1 MNLAI
6 QLLVGSCKTKN
17 LTFMVTGVDQGPAT
31 YRGEPLYD
39 GRPLGRHVAVDL
51 NGLVEVDP
59 VAKELVDGRAACP
72 AATALIS
79 QAQSDASEQNT
90 LVAASTAAAVFVFF
104 AFAVV
109 LVERQRRRRYAP
121 RPFGFDSMMD
131 QMKEVMFA
139 EGDVDLV
146 HPQELKRASI
156 KLLEEI
162 GQGEFGAVKKALFR
176 PDAGGTSMSRR
187 SNTSL
192 SIEFIVAVKMLKGD
206 PTSAEKGEFF
216 REAAVTAQFH
226 HDNGEGHCCS

>member
-6 QLLVGSCKTKN
+6 QLLVSSCKTKN
-17 LTFMVTGVDQGPAT
+17 LTFTVTGVDRGPAT

-59 VAKELVDGRAACP
+59 IAEELVDGRAACP
-72 AATALIS
+72 VTEVLLI
-79 QAQSDASEQNT
+79 AKSDARKQNT
-90 LVAASTAAAVFVFF
+90 VVVASTAAAVLVLF
-104 AFAVV
+104 AFAVL
-109 LVERQRRRRYAP
+109 LVERRRRRRYAP

-131 QMKEVMFA
+131 KMKEVMFA

-176 PDAGGTSMSRR
+176 PDAGGTSINRR
-187 SNTSL
+187 SSASL

-206 PTSAEKGEFF
+206 PTSVEKGEFF

>member
-1 MNLAI
+1 MFP
-6 QLLVGSCKTKN
+6 QLVGT
-17 LTFMVTGVDQGPAT
+17 LAQTAGHVLGAVGDGLGQTGSTTVGVP
-31 YRGEPLYD
+31 
-39 GRPLGRHVAVDL
+39 
-51 NGLVEVDP
+51 
-59 VAKELVDGRAACP
+59 
-72 AATALIS
+72 
-79 QAQSDASEQNT
+79 QSAGYPN
-90 LVAASTAAAVFVFF
+90 
-104 AFAVV
+104 
-109 LVERQRRRRYAP
+109 
-121 RPFGFDSMMD
+121 SMMD